1 MGKEQELLQAV
12 KSEDTVTVHKLLSR
26 SRASRS
32 KLLGSTK
39 KTNVNFQDG
48 DGFTPLHHAAL
59 LGNSEVVAL
68 LLEAQAAVDVPD
80 NKGMR
85 PLHYGAWK
93 GKVDPV
99 KMLLRAGSSANGQS
113 AEGDI
118 PLHLAAQHGHYE
130 VTELLLQHQ
139 SNVCIMNGSSKSALD
154 LACEFGRIKVAQLL
168 LNSNMCAALLEG
180 RSSDITD
187 PNSTTPLHMGAK
199 NGHKDIIRLLLISGM
214 DINRQTRS
222 GTALHEAALYG
233 KTDVV
238 SLLIEAGINV
248 HIRNT
253 YNQTALDIV
262 NQFTGSQAS
271 KGIKQMLR
279 EASAVLQVRAVKDFS
294 NVYDPECLAV
304 RAGETI
310 TVIGQHA
317 DGRWKGVVQDGR
329 CPERIGYFP
338 PAIAEV
344 INRRTVSSP
353 SAPRAMEAR
362 GYQPSS
368 CSSEEIWVLRRPL
381 SVERRNSGS
390 TGSLASAR
398 SSGSGQSA
406 SSAETHHGL
415 PSEAVKTHH
424 LGMSQASMLIS
435 PSAMDHQGRAVE
447 QVSQTQATWTFQ
459 GGDGTCTRT
468 VDGRDPEAVARW
480 LADFQLQ
487 QYTPNLLGAGYDL
500 HTISRMTP
508 EDLTAIGVT
517 KPGHRKKIA
526 VEISKLNIS
535 DGLPDY
541 RPVELGEW
549 LSLIGLA
556 HYQHLLQSNGYESIE
571 FITDLTWEDLQE
583 IGIMKLGHQ
592 KKLML
597 AVKKLVELQ
606 KTEQDL
612 GGEADSSA
620 PGTNLAT
627 EGIEHTPATQMLST
641 TNEGY
646 SRTMQDGEGSPRN
659 FAFHTSLD
667 GQPDDENVT
676 YRLQPVPGRLRSA
689 RQQSPGPNAT
699 YKHFTLPQTPTRSR
713 PASPQVYFPPR
724 PSPLQGSPERPQTPP
739 AHLQSPRSLPQ
750 SPTHKGFA
758 YVPAQQL
765 EGGVSLIATG
775 RLVQAVGGTST
786 FEIGAADE
794 MTKMAGEVETEGEL
808 KTIGV
813 ELPDTASKSMAAASL
828 SAQRVARSHSARGG
842 PCMGDRNV
850 NRSQSFAVRPKKKG
864 PPPPPPKRYSSA
876 ITTTHS
882 DAFYGQATEDITA
895 MAEHKSRKGSIETAS
910 AGSVKSIAARLEM
923 SSLGGRGRSGRAS
936 LSQKFASADRP
947 NAATLPARLGPSAVR
962 TASSLVKTS
971 VSTEEKAVVQKH
983 KPRTLS
989 GEAHVMRSSTAHELQ
1004 NGRKVAIVAPGTAAT
1019 EKHSS
1024 KGSES
1029 IGSSSTR
1036 RRVASEPKP
1045 MALQTE
1051 EAIPVPFTPPGS
1063 VADKEEPANMD
1074 TQAPFTPTGSA
1085 ANKEELMTK
1094 EESTAGEDIQKQ
1106 SSSRQSS
1113 TECIPF
1119 AEEGNLT
1126 IKQRP
1131 KPRTDGASGEDV
1143 SFSTEAEGL
1152 SEVKLSY
1159 GSDGDANGN
1168 SSPDELQTKGSPK
1181 FQLVESD
1188 TVKRRPK
1195 AREVKEL
1202 LIHQAEEGLKQRP
1215 HTIVEP
1221 GVTARKVVLGQMS
1234 GTRVDPYMTCQVS
1247 HATETT
1253 PREQEGLRAIKPP
1266 LSPKPTVVPQIRRT
1280 GPPPPPPKKP
1290 SIIGVMS
1297 PEMRRTTPPP
1307 PVAPKPT
1314 LSVALSVGTITPG
1327 QSLSRSAGNSPSPS
1341 PARAGT
1347 RPSSTPASL
1356 SSSPA
1361 KLSSE
1366 PDRPNSPTAA
1376 LQSQASLLTQ
1386 LDIPV
1391 VETSQAV
1398 DSQGTLKTEIEKPV
1412 ESSSSILD
1420 DIGSMFDDLTD
1431 QLEAMLE

>member
-1 MGKEQELLQAV
+1 M
-12 KSEDTVTVHKLLSR
+12 R
-26 SRASRS
+26 S
-32 KLLGSTK
+32 
-39 KTNVNFQDG
+39 
-48 DGFTPLHHAAL
+48 
-59 LGNSEVVAL
+59 
-68 LLEAQAAVDVPD
+68 
-80 NKGMR
+80 
-85 PLHYGAWK
+85 LHYGAWK

-154 LACEFGRIKVAQLL
+154 LACEFGRLKVAQLL

-344 INRRTVSSP
+344 INRRTV
-353 SAPRAMEAR
+353 
-362 GYQPSS
+362 
-368 CSSEEIWVLRRPL
+368 
-381 SVERRNSGS
+381 ERRNSGS

-406 SSAETHHGL
+406 SSAETHHGV
-415 PSEAVKTHH
+415 PSDAGKTHH
-424 LGMSQASMLIS
+424 LGVSQASMLIS
-435 PSAMDHQGRAVE
+435 PSAVDHQGRAVE
-447 QVSQTQATWTFQ
+447 QVSRIQATWTFQ
-459 GGDGTCTRT
+459 GGDGICTRT

-487 QYTPNLLGAGYDL
+487 QYTPNFLGAGYDL

-541 RPVELGEW
+541 RPAELGEW

-606 KTEQDL
+606 KMEQDL

-620 PGTNLAT
+620 PGTNLT
-627 EGIEHTPATQMLST
+627 TKGIEHTPATQMSAT
-641 TNEGY
+641 THEGY
-646 SRTMQDGEGSPRN
+646 SRTSQDGEGSPRN

-667 GQPDDENVT
+667 SQPDDESVP

-739 AHLQSPRSLPQ
+739 PAHLQSPRSLPQ

-758 YVPAQQL
+758 YVPAQHL

-775 RLVQAVGGTST
+775 RLAQAVGGIST
-786 FEIGAADE
+786 FVEIAAAEE
-794 MTKMAGEVETEGEL
+794 MPKMVGEVETEGEL
-808 KTIGV
+808 KPIDA
-813 ELPDTASKSMAAASL
+813 ELPDTASKAMAAATL

-882 DAFYGQATEDITA
+882 DAFYRQTTEDITI

-936 LSQKFASADRP
+936 LSQKFAGADRP
-947 NAATLPARLGPSAVR
+947 SAATLPARLGPSAVR
-962 TASSLVKTS
+962 PASSLVKTS
-971 VSTEEKAVVQKH
+971 VSTEEKVIVQKH

-989 GEAHVMRSSTAHELQ
+989 GEAHVIKSSTAHELQ
-1004 NGRKVAIVAPGTAAT
+1004 NGRKVAIVTPGTAAT

-1045 MALQTE
+1045 LALQTE
-1051 EAIPVPFTPPGS
+1051 EATPVQFTPTGS
-1063 VADKEEPANMD
+1063 VADQEEPANKD
-1074 TQAPFTPTGSA
+1074 TQVPFTPTGSA
-1085 ANKEELMTK
+1085 ANKKELMTK
-1094 EESTAGEDIQKQ
+1094 EEPTAGEDIQRQ
-1106 SSSRQSS
+1106 ASSRQSS

-1131 KPRTDGASGEDV
+1131 KARTNSASGEDV
-1143 SFSTEAEGL
+1143 SFNTEAEGL
-1152 SEVKLSY
+1152 SELKFSY

-1168 SSPDELQTKGSPK
+1168 SSPDEQQIKGSPK

-1221 GVTARKVVLGQMS
+1221 GVTASKVVLVQMS
-1234 GTRVDPYMTCQVS
+1234 GTQVYPTMTCQVS

-1253 PREQEGLRAIKPP
+1253 PRDQEGLRVIKPP

-1290 SIIGVMS
+1290 SVVGAMS
-1297 PEMRRTTPPP
+1297 PEMRRTTLPP

-1314 LSVALSVGTITPG
+1314 LSVALSIGTITPG

-1366 PDRPNSPTAA
+1366 PDRPNSPTTAV
-1376 LQSQASLLTQ
+1376 QSHASFLTQ
-1386 LDIPV
+1386 PDIPV

-1398 DSQGTLKTEIEKPV
+1398 DSKGTLKTEAEKPV